1 MAKTKITIQEA
12 YELRRF
18 VQKLDSRRLYTPELR
33 SALIILRQYCDKFSA
48 LKEWGDSVAHRKRNK
63 EITFQRGVD
72 LWVGKF
78 LIDTYFSKDVPQ
90 LKKIPIPIFEK
101 LLTLLEDPNLNLN
114 FGWVD
119 TQSRF
124 PGGYSIEEIVA
135 SIKFMYHKS
144 PKENVYKLLSG
155 ENADDLELMQHF
167 IAKLKT
173 SKWTD
178 GYFHFDEVRDDIASM
193 LEKLIGADRK
203 VIQKNEPY
211 LAAHFLAAF
220 HLTEIDLKDCDRST
234 KKRCF
239 LSLGADA
246 ELGGY
251 LSLNLGLY
259 HKNNGVW
266 EIVKLKNF
274 SSRLFLQLIYWNQN
288 TIQKMI
294 GLKMPS
300 RNPSKLNLF
309 GTVSLGLCR
318 LNKLEILFCIH
329 FNRVICGQTK

>member
-1 MAKTKITIQEA
+1 MGAVSRCA
-12 YELRRF
+12 
-18 VQKLDSRRLYTPELR
+18 RRLSTPELR

-72 LWVGKF
+72 LWIEKF
-78 LIDTYFSKDVPQ
+78 LVNAYFSREVPQ

-101 LLTLLEDPNLNLN
+101 LLTLLEDPNMNLN
-114 FGWVD
+114 FGGID

-135 SIKFMYHKS
+135 SIKFMYRKS
-144 PKENVYKLLSG
+144 PKEHVYKLFSG
-155 ENADDLELMQHF
+155 ENADDLELMQYF

-173 SKWTD
+173 SNW
-178 GYFHFDEVRDDIASM
+178 GNEYFHFDEVRDDIASI
-193 LEKLIGADRK
+193 LEKLIGADHK
-203 VIQKNEPY
+203 VIQKNEQY

-239 LSLGADA
+239 LSVGADA
-246 ELGGY
+246 DFGGY

-259 HKNNGVW
+259 HRKNGAW
-266 EIVKLKNF
+266 DIVKLKN
-274 SSRLFLQLIYWNQN
+274 SNPNRLESTTDCSRLFFATDLLESEYYSKNDWPQDAFKKPIEVESFRNGKFRL
-288 TIQKMI
+288 
-294 GLKMPS
+294 MPV
-300 RNPSKLNLF
+300 K
-309 GTVSLGLCR
+309 
-318 LNKLEILFCIH
+318 
-329 FNRVICGQTK
+329 